1 MKYPRTPEAEK
12 AAREVV
18 NRYVRQGDMRRAD
31 ANRIMRDGLPIILNG
46 FAEARIKGKPEA
58 AITADLEAA
67 LAEAKQ
73 RQATARTT
81 TRRHMALLD
90 VSTAEFAIAAWEGV
104 RRDLANHLAAHS

>member
-1 MKYPRTPEAEK
+1 MTNAKTPEAEK
-12 AAREVV
+12 AVRKVV
-18 NRYVRQGDMRRAD
+18 NRRIREGSMRRSE
-31 ANRIMRDGLPIILNG
+31 ANRLVRDGLPIILSG

-73 RQATARTT
+73 RQATARTA
-81 TRRHMALLD
+81 TRRRMALLD

-104 RRDLANHLAAHS
+104 RRDLAAHLASNS